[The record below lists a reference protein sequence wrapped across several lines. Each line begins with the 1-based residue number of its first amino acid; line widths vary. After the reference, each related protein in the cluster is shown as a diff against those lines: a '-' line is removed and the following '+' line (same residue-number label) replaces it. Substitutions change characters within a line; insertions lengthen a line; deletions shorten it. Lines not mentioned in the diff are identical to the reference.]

1 MVLGLPT
8 MLVASHIGSAS
19 NSRRLDRAGIQ
30 LSYLWRHGRLPRLD
44 DPRLFTEWVQHRKL
58 NDRDHR
64 LPILADKYAVK
75 AWVASKLSSSWV
87 IPTLWHGAVLPSD
100 AVWPTPF
107 VVKSRHGCNQTRFV
121 FENTAHWLSIRRD
134 SARWM
139 KSRYGRWLSE
149 WLYGDIPRGLLV
161 EPFIGEGATQP
172 IDYKFYVFGGRVEY
186 VQVHLGR
193 GSRHRWIVLD
203 RAWRRLSASSE
214 DADPARPRALTQMVA
229 GAEILGQG
237 FTFVRVD
244 LYDGVS
250 GPLFGEMTFYPGS
263 GLDRF
268 NPISLDERM
277 GCDWR
282 LAVRRSGTELAA

>member
-1 MVLGLPT
+1 
-8 MLVASHIGSAS
+8 MLAATHIAFAYRG
-19 NSRRLDRAGIQ
+19 RRLDRAGIQ

-58 NDRDHR
+58 YDRDPR
-64 LPILADKYAVK
+64 LPVLADKCSVK
-75 AWVASKLSSSWV
+75 AWVASKLGSSWV

-100 AVWPTPF
+100 PLWPKPF
-107 VVKSRHGCNQTRFV
+107 VIKSRHGCNQTRFV
-121 FENTAHWLSIRRD
+121 FENTANWLSIRRD

-139 KSRYGRWLSE
+139 KSRYGGWLSE

-161 EPFIGEGATQP
+161 EPFIGESTTLP

-203 RAWRRLSASSE
+203 RAWRRVSAASE
-214 DADPARPRALTQMVA
+214 DADPVRPPAFTQMVA
-229 GAEILGQG
+229 GAETLGQG

-244 LYDGVS
+244 LYDGVI

-268 NPISLDERM
+268 NPISLDGRM

-282 LAVRRSGTELAA
+282 LAVSRSARELAA